1 MKSNQYLQY
10 LSALKYPFTKICK
23 IEFLQPDNSVAY
35 ALDNNPKNPR
45 SNAFIQSGNISVNLQ
60 NGQRR
65 QANITLANLDG
76 EYDYAVNKIWFGER
90 ILLSEGLL
98 LQDGTEF
105 YLPQGVFYIKDPQE
119 TLQPSQ
125 KTATYNLVDK
135 WARLDGTLGGTLD
148 GIYEVPVNSSIF
160 TAISSLLSE
169 NMGNGQPYDN
179 VPPVFTNYYNNLT
192 TTLPDGSE
200 ISNVLTP
207 YTLRIDS
214 ETGTRA
220 DVILGLNEMLAGWV
234 GYDQTGRFRLSPS
247 QDDILDTTK
256 PVQWSF
262 SPSEVQWLGATY
274 NIKNSE
280 VKNDIIIMG
289 EALGD
294 QPQANARATN
304 LDPASDTNVN
314 LIGYKTY
321 RESKQ
326 GFYTDDICEA
336 QAVFELKRRTVL
348 QKAVSISCTQMFH
361 LSENNLVEIRR
372 TDKPGSPVERHLIQ
386 GFTRP
391 LAQTGAMTINAVSV
405 NDFPI
410 ATITKQSWEQQ

>member
-1 MKSNQYLQY
+1 MTTNPYLQY
-10 LSALKYPFTKICK
+10 LSALKLPFVKLCK
-23 IEFLQPDNSVAY
+23 LEFLQPENSIAF
-35 ALDNNPKNPR
+35 ALDNNPENLR
-45 SNAFIQSGNISVNLQ
+45 SRAFIQEGNISVNLQ

-65 QANITLANLDG
+65 QASITLANLDG
-76 EYDYAVNKIWFGER
+76 QYDYAINKVWYGSKVR
-90 ILLSEGLL
+90 LSEGLIL
-98 LQDGTEF
+98 PDGSSF
-105 YLPQGVFYIKDPQE
+105 YLPQGIFYIKDPQE

-125 KTATYNLVDK
+125 KTAKYSLVDK
-135 WARLDGTLGGTLD
+135 WAMLDGTLGGGLD
-148 GIYEVPVNSSIF
+148 GIYEVPIGSQIF
-160 TAISSLLSE
+160 QAISTLLSE
-169 NMGNGQPYDN
+169 DMGNGLPYDN
-179 VPPVFTNYYNNLT
+179 LAPVFTNYYNDLT
-192 TTLPDGSE
+192 TSLPDGTNV
-200 ISNVLTP
+200 SNVVTP

-234 GYDQTGRFRLSPS
+234 GYDQTGHFRLSPS

-262 SPSEVQWLGATY
+262 DMDDTQFLGSTY
-274 NIKNSE
+274 NIKNTD
-280 VKNDIIIMG
+280 VKNDIIITG
-289 EALGD
+289 EALGSD
-294 QPQANARATN
+294 PQANGRATN
-304 LDPASDTNVN
+304 LDPSSDTNVN

>member
-1 MKSNQYLQY
+1 MGTNQYLAY
-10 LSALKYPFTKICK
+10 LAALKNPFVKLCK
-23 IEFLQPDNSVAY
+23 IEFLQPDDSVAY
-35 ALDNNPKNPR
+35 VLDNNPENKKSR
-45 SNAFIQSGNISVNLQ
+45 AFIQNGNISVNLQ

-65 QANITLANLDG
+65 QATIMLANLNG
-76 EYDYAVNKIWFGER
+76 EYDYAVNKVWFGQR
-90 ILLSEGLL
+90 IRLSEGLIL
-98 LQDGTEF
+98 PSGAEF
-105 YLPQGVFYIKDPQE
+105 YLPQGVFYIKDPKE
-119 TLQPSQ
+119 DWKPSS

-135 WARLDGTLGGTLD
+135 WAMLDGTLGGNLD

-160 TAISSLLSE
+160 TAISTLLAE
-169 NMGNGQPYDN
+169 DMGNGQPYDN
-179 VPPVFTNYYNNLT
+179 MKPVFTNYYNALT
-192 TTLPDGSE
+192 TTLPDGTE

-207 YTLRIDS
+207 YTLRVD
-214 ETGTRA
+214 GDGGNRA
-220 DVILGLNEMLAGWV
+220 EVILGLNTMLAGWV
-234 GYDQTGRFRLSPS
+234 GYDQTGRFRLTPS

-262 SPSEVQWLGATY
+262 SPNNTEFLGATY
-274 NIKNSE
+274 NIKNAE
-280 VKNDIIIMG
+280 IKNDVIIMG
-289 EALGD
+289 EALGSD
-294 QPQANARATN
+294 PQANGRATN

-348 QKAVSISCTQMFH
+348 QKAVSISSSQMFH
-361 LSENNLVEIRR
+361 LAENNLVEIRR
-372 TDKPGSPVERHLIQ
+372 PDKPGSPVERHLIQ

-391 LAQTGAMTINAVSV
+391 LAQTGPMTINAVSV

-410 ATITKQSWEQQ
+410 ATVTKQSWEQN